1 MSEPVRFL
9 ISLSQALSTLAL
21 YGEGHPATARA
32 TGAAHR
38 HLADLQDVLPRSQF
52 TFLPGEVL
60 FGRELL
66 PELENW
72 EWSGRLAQGGIE
84 RLEITGSVDSD
95 QFERFLSHA
104 AAILGLR
111 PGGGVD
117 LWQAGPTSPIRFGRV
132 RVDGARSEATT
143 APLTIATLGY
153 SLREE
158 QDAMGWV
165 HQEVASSNQLPVA
178 EAYGVVRSLSLAMH
192 SGRAMV
198 LPLLQLKEFD
208 QYTTTH
214 SINVSVLTMGLA
226 EFLGLGPS
234 TVRAFGLAG
243 LLHDLGKTKIPQEI
257 LTKPGKLTPAERLV
271 VEAHPGD
278 GARMILEGKEPMN
291 LAAAVAYEHHRCH
304 DGTGYPHLHYPRQAH
319 QASRLVHVCDV
330 YDALRTRRPY
340 RDAWSSEEALEYIV
354 GRVGTEFEPA
364 MAASFV
370 DMMRRWDD
378 RIELQSAE
386 PSLPSGGGMHPGAAP
401 ASPCGQE
408 VADDEL
414 AVPSGVLDEQAVRVV
429 AARDHSG

>member
-9 ISLSQALSTLAL
+9 TSLSHALATLGL
-21 YGEGHPATARA
+21 YGDGHPATVRA
-32 TGAAHR
+32 ADAAHR
-38 HLADLQDVLPRSQF
+38 QLADLQAALPLVEF

-72 EWSGRLAQGGIE
+72 EWSARLAQGGIE
-84 RLEITGSVDSD
+84 RLEVTGPVEPDH
-95 QFERFLSHA
+95 FERFLSHA

-117 LWQAGPTSPIRFGRV
+117 LWQAGSSTIRFGRV
-132 RVDGARSEATT
+132 RVDGARTEATA

-158 QDAMGWV
+158 QDAIGWV
-165 HQEVASSNQLPVA
+165 HQEVASSNRLPVA

-192 SGRAMV
+192 GGRAMV
-198 LPLLQLKEFD
+198 LPLIQLKEFD

-214 SINVSVLTMGLA
+214 AINVSVLTMALA
-226 EFLGLGPS
+226 EFLGISPS
-234 TVRAFGLAG
+234 AVRAFGLAG
-243 LLHDLGKTKIPQEI
+243 LLHDLGKTRIPQEI
-257 LTKPGKLTPAERLV
+257 LTKPGKLTQEERLV
-271 VEAHPGD
+271 VEAHPAD

-304 DGTGYPHLHYPRQAH
+304 DGTGYPVLHYPRQAH

-340 RDAWSSEEALEYIV
+340 RDAWSSEEALDYIA
-354 GRVGTEFEPA
+354 GRVGTEFDPA
-364 MAASFV
+364 MAASFIE
-370 DMMRRWDD
+370 MMRRWDD
-378 RIELQSAE
+378 RIELQSA
-386 PSLPSGGGMHPGAAP
+386 
-401 ASPCGQE
+401 
-408 VADDEL
+408 
-414 AVPSGVLDEQAVRVV
+414 
-429 AARDHSG
+429 

>member
-9 ISLSQALSTLAL
+9 TSLSHALATLGL
-21 YGEGHPATARA
+21 YGDGHPATARA
-32 TGAAHR
+32 AAAAHR
-38 HLADLQDVLPRSQF
+38 QLADLQAGLPHVEF

-72 EWSGRLAQGGIE
+72 EWSARLAQGGIE
-84 RLEITGSVDSD
+84 RLEVTGPVEPDH
-95 QFERFLSHA
+95 FERFLSHA

-117 LWQAGPTSPIRFGRV
+117 LWQAGSSTIRFGRV
-132 RVDGARSEATT
+132 RVEGARTEATA

-158 QDAMGWV
+158 QDAIGWV
-165 HQEVASSNQLPVA
+165 HQEVASSNRLPVA
-178 EAYGVVRSLSLAMH
+178 EAYGVVRSPLSLAMH
-192 SGRAMV
+192 GGRAMV
-198 LPLLQLKEFD
+198 LPLIQLKEFD

-214 SINVSVLTMGLA
+214 SINVSVLTMALA
-226 EFLGLGPS
+226 EFLGLSPS
-234 TVRAFGLAG
+234 AVRAFGLAG
-243 LLHDLGKTKIPQEI
+243 LLHDLGKTRIPQAI

-271 VEAHPGD
+271 VEAHPAD

-304 DGTGYPHLHYPRQAH
+304 DGTGYPVLHYPRQAH

-340 RDAWSSEEALEYIV
+340 RDAWSSEEALNYIA
-354 GRVGTEFEPA
+354 GRVGTEFDPA
-364 MAASFV
+364 MAASFIE
-370 DMMRRWDD
+370 MMRRWDD
-378 RIELQSAE
+378 RIELQSA
-386 PSLPSGGGMHPGAAP
+386 
-401 ASPCGQE
+401 
-408 VADDEL
+408 
-414 AVPSGVLDEQAVRVV
+414 
-429 AARDHSG
+429 